1 MSDMYRLQYSYY
13 PEGTGTDIVPLA
25 ACYSGSNYFYSK
37 NFGTITAASN
47 NTWTIPYG
55 SNISVTDS
63 TKLSFMLAG
72 DIGGPIIGGVYG
84 YQDNANHVIID
95 YCSAANK
102 RGVVMFGPRSFYT
115 GPESGLPKIVA
126 QIANYD
132 GNRTSA
138 AQIQDGVTITAQTD
152 YNHWVKFDTPLTSN
166 LYGVYGL
173 IRASGPILRSY
184 SLTNT
189 GFNFNVMDNN
199 NTITNNANYSLV
211 VVQ

>member
-1 MSDMYRLQYSYY
+1 MIDNYRLQYSYY

-25 ACYSGSNYFYSK
+25 ALYSGANYFYSK
-37 NFGTITAASN
+37 NFGTVVTGGS
-47 NTWTIPYG
+47 NTWTIPFG
-55 SNISVTDS
+55 SNINVTDS
-63 TKLSFMLAG
+63 TKLSFMLAA
-72 DIGGPIIGGVYG
+72 DLGGPVVGGVYN
-84 YQDNANHVIID
+84 YTSTANNVKID

-115 GPESGLPKIVA
+115 GDESGLPKIVA

-152 YNHWVKFDTPLTSN
+152 YNHWAKFNTPLTSN

-173 IRASGPILRSY
+173 ITDSGPILRSY

-189 GFNFNVMDNN
+189 GFNFNVMNN
-199 NTITNNANYSLV
+199 NNVITNNANYSLV

>member
-1 MSDMYRLQYSYY
+1 MSDTYRLQYSYY

-25 ACYSGSNYFYSK
+25 ACYSGSNFFYSK
-37 NFGTITAASN
+37 NFGTITTASN
-47 NTWTIPYG
+47 NTWTIPFG
-55 SNISVTDS
+55 SNINATDK

-72 DIGGPIIGGVYG
+72 DIGGPIIGGVYD
-84 YQDNANHVIID
+84 YTSTANRVKID

-138 AQIQDGVTITAQTD
+138 AQIQVGVTITAQTD
-152 YNHWVKFDTPLTSN
+152 YNHWAKFDTPLTSN

-184 SLTNT
+184 SLTNS

-199 NTITNNANYSLV
+199 NNITNNANYSLV

>member
-1 MSDMYRLQYSYY
+1 MYRLQYSYY

-25 ACYSGSNYFYSK
+25 ALYSGANYFYSK
-37 NFGTITAASN
+37 NFGTVTTGGN

-63 TKLSFMLAG
+63 TKLSFMLGG
-72 DIGGPIIGGVYG
+72 DTLGPIIGGVYG
-84 YQDNANHVIID
+84 YQNNANHVNID
-95 YCSAANK
+95 YSYAAIN

-126 QIANYD
+126 QIANYA

-152 YNHWVKFDTPLTSN
+152 QNHWAKFDTPLTSN

-184 SLTNT
+184 HLTNT
-189 GFNFNVMDNN
+189 GFIFNVKDNN
-199 NTITNNANYSLV
+199 DAITNNANYSLV

>member
-1 MSDMYRLQYSYY
+1 MFDTYRLQYSYY

-25 ACYSGSNYFYSK
+25 AVYSGSNYFYNK
-37 NFGTITAASN
+37 NFGTITATSN
-47 NTWTIPYG
+47 NTWIIPFG
-55 SNISVTDS
+55 SNINATDK

-72 DIGGPIIGGVYG
+72 DIGAPIIGGVYD
-84 YQDNANHVIID
+84 YTSTANRVNID
-95 YCSAANK
+95 YNTAAIR
-102 RGVVMFGPRSFYT
+102 RGIVMFGPRSYYT

-138 AQIQDGVTITAQTD
+138 AQIQVGVAITAQSD
-152 YNHWVKFDTPLTSN
+152 YNIMTKFDTPLTSN

-173 IRASGPILRSY
+173 IRDSGPILRSY

-189 GFNFNVMDNN
+189 GFDFNVTDNN
-199 NTITNNANYSLV
+199 NVITNNANYSLV